1 MEDKTQILQ
10 VNPTTFEFQQY
21 TEQDNILISSSNLDT
36 SFTTSTDY
44 IEYYA
49 YDENKSLI
57 YPDPSIKAVSVT
69 TFSVINGDTILY
81 PSQDLEDIGYD
92 YGSYFSTYNFYRKKL
107 SSDITINYYI
117 SEISSDRTEVR
128 LKSNAIPDDLII
140 SSSNEFIQS
149 REEADYFV
157 DFLLNF
163 GNDQQV
169 IANNL
174 KLDIDTEVEPSLLV
188 KLYEPLPPQFSLK
201 STLWVV
207 EEISVPQA
215 YNVIFPEVEFVP
227 DDFQFIKGPNYS
239 IQVTQEIGESTQT
252 FDYNTVIGS
261 DLTSS
266 FSQLNNLLKRKEINI
281 SVDYTK
287 YNNFINFS
295 SANTRLENFYYKVG
309 LIESYNNSIVNLG
322 TIGGGTPSSPAYSES
337 KATFISKIDYIKN
350 NFDGYEYFLYYNS
363 GSIFSY
369 PKSSTEPPYIL
380 FSTGSTEVLTWIG
393 SADPQSSYY
402 GGQAATASDY
412 DLSNPNYL
420 YNTIPEYLRSDPEN
434 KKYELFVDMVAQQ
447 YDNVWL
453 YTKDI
458 TNRFNADNR
467 LDYGISKDLVADA
480 IRDFGVKLYSNSFNT
495 NDLYTSFLGITPS
508 GSTFPFP
515 DITSSFP
522 APSGFEYVNNQI
534 SASNDIVPLD
544 DVNKSLYKRIYHNIP
559 YLLKTKGTIAG
570 LRALITSYGIP
581 NTILRVNEYGG
592 QDSENYKDWDYS
604 QNQFNY
610 AYHLDGGNNVT
621 SSFVLNSPFLLDADL
636 NTPKTLQFRFKTP
649 GIPTAS
655 ANYNIWVADTNNA
668 FITLDYNGSG
678 MGSGSYSGAVP
689 SQSNAYGTLTLYPDG
704 GTEINRTASLSLPFF
719 DGGWWS
725 VMAVVNHDAD
735 DPADDLATLYS
746 ANRIGSEIGFSGSN
760 SVLYNWQY
768 WDASTKSSFP
778 LTLGG
783 GVVIDG
789 VNHYPLTG
797 ALQEIRYWD
806 VPLSESLFFDYVVN
820 PYSTQGNTI
829 NSTPDNLAFRA
840 DLGTLL
846 DTGSGISTHPKVTG
860 SWEITQSFSS
870 GNSFFHTSS
879 NSYITNY
886 EEIYL
891 NQIPGGITN
900 KITDKVHIVNEI
912 VPEGNTLSPFRSIQQ
927 NSFASSS
934 ENSINYLEVA
944 FSPTDQ
950 VNDDIIAQI
959 GAFNMGDYIGDP
971 RQISESGNS
980 YPNLDTLRDEYFKK
994 YISSYDINDFI
1005 RLIKFFDNSLFKM
1018 IEDFTP
1024 ANTTLT
1030 SGVVIKQNL
1039 LERNRQAP
1047 PEMKIATTMSVY
1059 YTGSPSDPFSTVVPQ
1074 VQKDISVSGT
1084 VRSFARDYQLPDS
1097 SSSFPQYS
1105 TVSGS
1110 SIYVYEGGTGGV
1122 FEEFNTIF
1130 NAPVSYSGKPYSG
1143 KTQAQVN
1150 NSAFYQVYTES
1161 IQEFS
1166 ESVFP
1171 QLGTQLPNALSL
1183 TSGSGQGPQI
1193 IPRIDQ
1199 REFYNGEFQPQSL
1212 NVDINDICSAFF
1224 GQNGFISY
1232 RYFVQFFNN
1241 ITFLENNF
1249 ISPNEIPQNGNA
1261 WFWADTVSPTVAGR
1275 NLDKIAGEIY
1285 TTAGTPN
1292 GTYDVSTFTNSGI
1305 GLGGILRLTVVSNV
1319 ITSAAFTDNKGQYNP
1334 LNTITIQ
1341 SYDLSSLS
1349 PTSLF
1354 LNAASTSFKISSNS
1368 LLRIPTNKVRYIKM
1382 SDISANGQSLLPYVN
1397 ESEYVTF
1404 NLNQAFDYLNNVM
1417 LGPQTWFI
1425 NSTRQQDDNN
1435 DATTNATLIF
1445 VNESPSSD
1453 VISSNDASSY
1463 DLTFSA
1469 SGHFIWHATS
1479 SGLDPDVTPDINL
1492 TASVPQGY
1500 FPPGI
1505 DGNAPPLPTESFFRG
1520 WGQASYFQIDSDGG
1534 VFYVG
1539 GGDGFSTDIYRNFN
1553 TGSVE
1558 FDGDS
1563 VTDKYSRSAYPWFM
1577 NAYAETTQVLD
1588 NSSLVGG
1595 LDQTNLQLYTG
1606 SITESS
1612 FQIGPT
1618 FVPQGTPPAA
1628 TAATI
1633 FELYAIKVP
1642 PIPVISSWTGTGTPS
1657 PLEFPAIPS
1666 QNVDTVV
1673 TVQSGDPIPRW
1684 RAAAYADPSYTT
1696 LLSPTWVKF
1705 GTSSPGNNNPF
1716 PGTSAYIE
1724 GTGNLIINVEAN
1736 TVATQRQ
1743 AYIEIFNINNLS
1755 NNFKQTLTQAS
1766 GIPAATTNTFE
1777 NVKLWNINWNSNT
1790 LPNANYTLRFSNA
1803 GSFGGMYFSTDG
1815 GTTWSNSFN
1824 IFVVGNGSAG
1834 TVKLRMGDS
1843 QGGSSA
1849 SNGGGST
1856 DWPFGQPAINI
1867 SIQSAQSAAE
1877 RGILAVTNNIYMED
1891 NFSKPYY
1898 LNPKES
1904 GTKAS
1909 QTLAW
1914 DPANTSPSQ
1923 FRGVGNPLNSGAP
1936 FGRTFKFAG
1945 SGTSID
1951 IQGGFI

>member
-21 TEQDNILISSSNLDT
+21 TEQDNILISSSKLDT
-36 SFTTSTDY
+36 SFTSSTDY

-49 YDENKSLI
+49 YDENKNLI
-57 YPDPSIKAVSVT
+57 FPTSPDVRAVSVT
-69 TFSVINGDTILY
+69 TFSVINGDTILN
-81 PSQDLEDIGYD
+81 PPQDLEDIGYD

-107 SSDITINYYI
+107 ASDITINYYI

-128 LKSNAIPDDLII
+128 LKSNAIADDLII
-140 SSSNEFIQS
+140 SSSNEFIQN
-149 REEADYFV
+149 REDADYFV

-188 KLYEPLPPQFSLK
+188 KLYEPLPSQFGLK

-207 EEISVPQA
+207 EEISVSQA
-215 YNVIFPEVEFVP
+215 YNVIFPEIEFVP
-227 DDFQFIKGPNYS
+227 NDFQFIKGPNYS

-252 FDYNTVIGS
+252 FDYNTLIGS

-266 FSQLNNLLKRKEINI
+266 FSQLNNLLKQKEINI

-287 YNNFINFS
+287 YDNFINFS

-309 LIESYNNSIVNLG
+309 LIESYNNSIANLG

-363 GSIFSY
+363 GSIYSY
-369 PKSSTEPPYIL
+369 PKSTTEPPYAL
-380 FSTGSTEVLTWIG
+380 FPTGSTEVLTWIG
-393 SADPQSSYY
+393 SADPQSPNY

-412 DLSNPNYL
+412 DLNNSDYL
-420 YNTIPEYLRSDPEN
+420 YNTIPEYLRSDSAN

-447 YDNVWL
+447 YDNIWL
-453 YTKDI
+453 YTKDL

-480 IRDFGVKLYSNSFNT
+480 IRNFGVKLYSNNFNT

-515 DITSSFP
+515 DMTGSYP
-522 APSGFEYVNNQI
+522 APSGFELVNNQI

-592 QDSENYKDWDYS
+592 QDRQNYKDWDYS

-610 AYHLDGGNNVT
+610 AYHLDGATSVT
-621 SSFVLNSPFLLDADL
+621 SSFVLSSPFLLDSDL

-649 GIPTAS
+649 GIPTSS
-655 ANYNIWVADTNNA
+655 AQYNIWVADSSTA
-668 FITLDYNGSG
+668 LITLDYNGSG
-678 MGSGSYSGAVP
+678 MDSGSYSGAVP

-704 GTEINRTASLSLPFF
+704 LTILNETASLSLPFF

-725 VMAVVNHDAD
+725 VMAVVDHDGD
-735 DPADDLATLYS
+735 DPAADLATLYA
-746 ANRIGSEIGFSGSN
+746 ANRIGNAIGFSGSD
-760 SVLYNWQY
+760 STMYNWQY
-768 WDASTKSSFP
+768 WGAATKSSFP
-778 LTLGG
+778 LTS

-789 VNHYPLTG
+789 IYHAPLTG

-806 VPLSESLFFDYVVN
+806 VPLSESLFYDYVVN

-860 SWEITQSFSS
+860 SWEITQSFAS
-870 GNSFFHTSS
+870 GDSYFYTSS
-879 NSYITNY
+879 NSYVTNY

-891 NQIPGGITN
+891 NQIPGGIKN
-900 KITDKVHIVNEI
+900 KITDKVHIANEI
-912 VPEGNTLSPFRSIQQ
+912 VPEGSTLSPFRSIQQ
-927 NSFASSS
+927 NSYVSSS
-934 ENSINYLEVA
+934 EYSINYLEVA

-971 RQISESGNS
+971 RQISESGYT

-1018 IEDFTP
+1018 IQDFTP
-1024 ANTTLT
+1024 ANTTLS

-1047 PEMKIATTMSVY
+1047 PEMEIATTMSVY
-1059 YTGSPSDPFSTVVPQ
+1059 YTGSPSEPFSTVVPQ
-1074 VQKDISVSGT
+1074 VQKDLSVSGT
-1084 VRSFARDYQLPDS
+1084 VKSFARDYQLPDS

-1122 FEEFNTIF
+1122 FEDFNTIF

-1143 KTQAQVN
+1143 KTQSQIN
-1150 NSAFYQVYTES
+1150 NSAFYQLYTES
-1161 IQEFS
+1161 VQQFS
-1166 ESVFP
+1166 ESLYP

-1199 REFYNGEFQPQSL
+1199 REFYNGEFQDGTGAL
-1212 NVDINDICSAFF
+1212 NIRANDICSAFF
-1224 GQNGFISY
+1224 SQNGYINY

-1241 ITFLENNF
+1241 ISFIESDF

-1261 WFWADTVSPTVAGR
+1261 WFWADTLSPTVAGE
-1275 NLDKIAGEIY
+1275 NLSNISTEIY
-1285 TTAGTPN
+1285 TTANTPD
-1292 GTYDVSTFTNSGI
+1292 GTYDVSTFTTSGL
-1305 GLGGILRLTVVSNV
+1305 GLGGTIRLTVASNV
-1319 ITSAAFTDNKGQYNP
+1319 ITSAAFTDNSGQYNP
-1334 LNTITIQ
+1334 VNTITIQ

-1349 PTSLF
+1349 PTPVF
-1354 LNAASTSFKISSNS
+1354 LNAASISFKINSNS

-1397 ESEYVTF
+1397 ESEFVTF
-1404 NLNQAFDYLNNVM
+1404 NLNQAYNFAGEIRN
-1417 LGPQTWFI
+1417 GPQTWYI
-1425 NSTRQQDDNN
+1425 NSTNQQDDNN
-1435 DATTNATLIF
+1435 SATTNATLIF
-1445 VNESPSSD
+1445 VNELPSSD
-1453 VISSNDASSY
+1453 AIASNDANSY
-1463 DLTFSA
+1463 DLSFEA
-1469 SGHFIWHATS
+1469 RGEFIWHATS
-1479 SGLDPDVTPDINL
+1479 SGEDPNVTPDINL

-1500 FPPGI
+1500 FPPGLSGG
-1505 DGNAPPLPTESFFRG
+1505 DPPLPTESFFRG
-1520 WGQASYFQIDSDGG
+1520 WGQSTYFQTDRFGEVYKVS
-1534 VFYVG
+1534 Y
-1539 GGDGFSTDIYRNFN
+1539 GDGFSTDTFGNFN
-1553 TGSVE
+1553 TGSIE
-1558 FDGDS
+1558 YDGDS
-1563 VTDKYSRSAYPWFM
+1563 VTDRYSKSVYPWFM
-1577 NAYAETTQVLD
+1577 NAYAETTQVLT
-1588 NSSLVGG
+1588 NSSLVGNLG
-1595 LDQTNLQLYTG
+1595 QTDLQLYTG
-1606 SITESS
+1606 SITASS
-1612 FQIGPT
+1612 VQIGPT
-1618 FVPQGTPPAA
+1618 FIPTGPPPSATVASLNPTANPTPVVPKLDGPNS
-1628 TAATI
+1628 I
-1633 FELYAIKVP
+1633 L
-1642 PIPVISSWTGTGTPS
+1642 PVYS
-1657 PLEFPAIPS
+1657 FNAIPS
-1666 QNVDTVV
+1666 YDLEYSIATEQSSN
-1673 TVQSGDPIPRW
+1673 TVQW
-1684 RAAAYADPSYTT
+1684 RAAAYTSNAYTT
-1696 LLSPTWVKF
+1696 LAPWVNLGLPTADRNPYPNASANISGPQDLKVNVLENTI
-1705 GTSSPGNNNPF
+1705 TS
-1716 PGTSAYIE
+1716 TRTAYIRV
-1724 GTGNLIINVEAN
+1724 LNVNDN
-1736 TVATQRQ
+1736 TD
-1743 AYIEIFNINNLS
+1743 FLS
-1755 NNFKQTLTQAS
+1755 TTLTQGAA
-1766 GIPAATTNTFE
+1766 IPAVTTNTF
-1777 NVKLWNINWNSNT
+1777 NNT
-1790 LPNANYTLRFSNA
+1790 QQWSIAIANGVILNNQGSLSIGNASSA
-1803 GSFGGMYFSTDG
+1803 GIWYFSKDGISNWSTQLFLSNGEGVG
-1815 GTTWSNSFN
+1815 GTTVYMRMGGTGSS
-1824 IFVVGNGSAG
+1824 SAG
-1834 TVKLRMGDS
+1834 QFKTT
-1843 QGGSSA
+1843 SA
-1849 SNGGGST
+1849 
-1856 DWPFGQPAINI
+1856 GQPAIFITGASGNNNVDM
-1867 SIQSAQSAAE
+1867 SVSPNNARMVDNNGAQ
-1877 RGILAVTNNIYMED
+1877 
-1891 NFSKPYY
+1891 FY
-1898 LNPKES
+1898 LNRAVGSKTRTINLWLDAASTDPSPGGGIGIPGSSTPGAAYS
-1904 GTKAS
+1904 GT
-1909 QTLAW
+1909 
-1914 DPANTSPSQ
+1914 
-1923 FRGVGNPLNSGAP
+1923 P
-1936 FGRTFKFAG
+1936 FGREFDLV
-1945 SGTSID
+1945 GTTQID
-1951 IQGGFI
+1951 VGP

>member
-21 TEQDNILISSSNLDT
+21 TEEDNILISSSKLDT
-36 SFTTSTDY
+36 SFTSSTDY

-49 YDENKSLI
+49 YDENKNLI
-57 YPDPSIKAVSVT
+57 FPTSPDVRAVSVT
-69 TFSVINGDTILY
+69 TFSVINGDTILN
-81 PSQDLEDIGYD
+81 PPQDLEDIGYD
-92 YGSYFSTYNFYRKKL
+92 YGSYFSTYNFYRKRL

-128 LKSNAIPDDLII
+128 LKSNAIADDLII
-140 SSSNEFIQS
+140 SSSNEFIQN
-149 REEADYFV
+149 REDADYFV

-188 KLYEPLPPQFSLK
+188 KLYEPLPSQFGLK

-207 EEISVPQA
+207 EEISVSQA
-215 YNVIFPEVEFVP
+215 YNVIFPEIEFVP
-227 DDFQFIKGPNYS
+227 NDFQFIKGPNYS

-252 FDYNTVIGS
+252 FDYNTLIGS

-266 FSQLNNLLKRKEINI
+266 FSQLNNLLRQKEINI

-287 YNNFINFS
+287 YDNFINFS

-309 LIESYNNSIVNLG
+309 LIESYNNSIANLSA
-322 TIGGGTPSSPAYSES
+322 IGGGTPSSPAYSES

-363 GSIFSY
+363 GSIYSY
-369 PKSSTEPPYIL
+369 PKNSTEPPYTL
-380 FSTGSTEVLTWIG
+380 FPTGSTEVLTWIG
-393 SADPQSSYY
+393 SADPQSSNY

-412 DLSNPNYL
+412 DLNNSDYL
-420 YNTIPEYLRSDPEN
+420 YNTIPEYLRSDSAN

-447 YDNVWL
+447 YDNIWL
-453 YTKDI
+453 YTKDL

-480 IRDFGVKLYSNSFNT
+480 IRNFGIKLYSNNFNT

-515 DITSSFP
+515 DMTGSYP
-522 APSGFEYVNNQI
+522 APSGFELVTNQI

-559 YLLKTKGTIAG
+559 YLLKSKGTIAG

-592 QDSENYKDWDYS
+592 QDSQNYKDWDYS

-610 AYHLDGGNNVT
+610 AYHLDGSNNIT
-621 SSFVLNSPFLLDADL
+621 SSFVLSSPFLVDTDL

-655 ANYNIWVADTNNA
+655 ANYNIWVADSTNA
-668 FITLDYNGSG
+668 FITLDYNGSSLT
-678 MGSGSYSGAVP
+678 SGSYSGAVP

-704 GTEINRTASLSLPFF
+704 LTTPNETASLSLPFF

-725 VMAVVNHDAD
+725 IMAVVDHDGD
-735 DPADDLATLYS
+735 EPAADLATLYA
-746 ANRIGSEIGFSGSN
+746 ANRINDKIGFSGSD
-760 SVLYNWQY
+760 SVSYNWQY
-768 WDASTKSSFP
+768 WDAATKSSFP

-783 GVVIDG
+783 GLVIDG

-806 VPLSESLFFDYVVN
+806 VPLSESLFYDYVVN

-860 SWEITQSFSS
+860 SWEITQSFAS
-870 GNSFFHTSS
+870 GNSDFHTSS
-879 NSYITNY
+879 NSYVTNY

-891 NQIPGGITN
+891 NQIPGGIKN
-900 KITDKVHIVNEI
+900 KITDKVHLSTEV
-912 VPEGNTLSPFRSIQQ
+912 VPEGSTLSPFRSIQQ

-934 ENSINYLEVA
+934 ENNINYLEVA

-971 RQISESGNS
+971 RQISESGYT

-1047 PEMKIATTMSVY
+1047 PAVKIATTMSVY
-1059 YTGSPSDPFSTVVPQ
+1059 YTGSPADPFSTVVPQ
-1074 VQKDISVSGT
+1074 VQKDITISGS

-1110 SIYVYEGGTGGV
+1110 SIYVYEGGTGGTFDV
-1122 FEEFNTIF
+1122 FNTLL

-1143 KTQAQVN
+1143 KTQAEVN
-1150 NSAFYQVYTES
+1150 SSTFYQLYTES

-1166 ESVFP
+1166 ESVYP

-1183 TSGSGQGPQI
+1183 TSGSGQGPQT

-1199 REFYNGEFQPQSL
+1199 REFYNGEFQPAPL
-1212 NVDINDICSAFF
+1212 DVGANDICSAFF
-1224 GQNGFISY
+1224 GQNGIISY

-1241 ITFLENNF
+1241 ITFLQNSF
-1249 ISPNEIPQNGNA
+1249 TSPTELPQNGNA
-1261 WFWADTVSPTVAGR
+1261 WFWADTVSPTVAGE
-1275 NLDKIAGEIY
+1275 NLSNISTEIY
-1285 TTAGTPN
+1285 TTANTPD
-1292 GTYDVSTFTNSGI
+1292 GTYDISTFTTSGL
-1305 GLGGILRLTVVSNV
+1305 GLGGTIRLTVASNI
-1319 ITSAAFTDNKGQYNP
+1319 ITSAAFTDNSGQYNP
-1334 LNTITIQ
+1334 VNIITIQ

-1349 PTSLF
+1349 PPVF
-1354 LNAASTSFKISSNS
+1354 LNAASTSFKINSNS
-1368 LLRIPTNKVRYIKM
+1368 LLRIPSNKVEYIKM

-1397 ESEYVTF
+1397 DSTIVTF
-1404 NLNQAFDYLNNVM
+1404 NLNQAYNYEGLVRN
-1417 LGPQTWFI
+1417 GPQTWYI
-1425 NSTRQQDDNN
+1425 NGTRQQDDND

-1445 VNESPSSD
+1445 VDDIPSSD
-1453 VISSNDASSY
+1453 AISSNDANSY

-1479 SGLDPDVTPDINL
+1479 SGSDPDVTPDINL

-1500 FPPGI
+1500 FPPGLN
-1505 DGNAPPLPTESFFRG
+1505 GENPPLPTESFFRG
-1520 WGQASYFQIDSDGG
+1520 WGQANYYQIDSDGG
-1534 VFYVG
+1534 VFYVN
-1539 GGDGFSTDIYRNFN
+1539 GGDGFSTDVYGNFN

-1563 VTDKYSRSAYPWFM
+1563 VTDSYAKSTYPWFM
-1577 NAYAETTQVLD
+1577 NAYASTTQVLND
-1588 NSSLVGG
+1588 SSLVGG
-1595 LDQTNLQLYTG
+1595 LGQTDLQLYTG

-1618 FVPQGTPPAA
+1618 FVPQGIAPAA
-1628 TAATI
+1628 TVATLTPI
-1633 FELYAIKVP
+1633 AIVVP
-1642 PIPVISSWTGTGTPS
+1642 PDPLIASWTGTSTSLG
-1657 PLEFPAIPS
+1657 FPAIPS
-1666 QNVDTVV
+1666 QNIDTTV
-1673 TVQSGDPIPRW
+1673 TVQSGTPIPRW
-1684 RAAAYADPSYTT
+1684 RVAAYTTNAYTT
-1696 LLSPTWVKF
+1696 LLNPTWVKF
-1705 GTSSPGNNNPF
+1705 GSVTPGTNNPF
-1716 PGTSAYIE
+1716 PGSSAYIS
-1724 GTGNLIINVEAN
+1724 GTDDLIINVSEN
-1736 TVATQRQ
+1736 TATTQRQ
-1743 AYIEIFNINNLS
+1743 AFIRVFNINNIT
-1755 NNFKQTLTQAS
+1755 NKFDQTITQAAA
-1766 GIPAATTNTFE
+1766 IPAVTTNTF
-1777 NVKLWNINWNSNT
+1777 NNTQQWSIAIANGVILNSQGSLSIGNASSAGIWNFSKDGINNWSTQLFLSN
-1790 LPNANYTLRFSNA
+1790 
-1803 GSFGGMYFSTDG
+1803 GEGVG
-1815 GTTWSNSFN
+1815 GTTVYMRMGGTGSS
-1824 IFVVGNGSAG
+1824 SAG
-1834 TVKLRMGDS
+1834 QFKTT
-1843 QGGSSA
+1843 SA
-1849 SNGGGST
+1849 
-1856 DWPFGQPAINI
+1856 GQPAIFI
-1867 SIQSAQSAAE
+1867 TGAS
-1877 RGILAVTNNIYMED
+1877 GTNNADMSVSPNNARMVD
-1891 NFSKPYY
+1891 NNGAQFY
-1898 LNPKES
+1898 LNRAVGSKTRTINLWLDAASTDPSPGGGIGIPGNSTPGAAYS
-1904 GTKAS
+1904 GT
-1909 QTLAW
+1909 
-1914 DPANTSPSQ
+1914 
-1923 FRGVGNPLNSGAP
+1923 P
-1936 FGRTFKFAG
+1936 FGRTFDLV
-1945 SGTSID
+1945 GTVQID
-1951 IQGGFI
+1951 IGT

>member
-10 VNPTTFEFQQY
+10 VNPITFEFQQY
-21 TEQDNILISSSNLDT
+21 TEQDNILISSSDLDT
-36 SFTTSTDY
+36 SFTASTDY

-57 YPDPSIKAVSVT
+57 YPDPSIRAVSVT

-81 PSQDLEDIGYD
+81 PSQDLENIGYD

-107 SSDITINYYI
+107 SSDITVNYYI

-128 LKSNAIPDDLII
+128 LKSNAIADDLII
-140 SSSNEFIQS
+140 SSSNEFIQN
-149 REEADYFV
+149 REDADYFV

-188 KLYEPLPPQFSLK
+188 KLYEPLPSQFDLK

-207 EEISVPQA
+207 EEISIPQA
-215 YNVIFPEVEFVP
+215 YNVIFPEIEFVP
-227 DDFQFIKGPNYS
+227 NDFQFIKGPNYS

-266 FSQLNNLLKRKEINI
+266 FSQLNNLLKKKEINI
-281 SVDYTK
+281 SVDYEK
-287 YNNFINFS
+287 YDNFINFS

-309 LIESYNNSIVNLG
+309 LIESYNNSIDALG
-322 TIGGGTPSSPAYSES
+322 TIGGGTPSSLAYSES

-363 GSIFSY
+363 GSIYSY
-369 PKSSTEPPYIL
+369 PKSTTEPPYAL
-380 FSTGSTEVLTWIG
+380 FPTGSTEVLTWIG
-393 SADPQSSYY
+393 SADPQSSNY

-420 YNTIPEYLRSDPEN
+420 YNTIPEYLRSDSAN

-447 YDNVWL
+447 YDNIWL
-453 YTKDI
+453 YTKDL

-515 DITSSFP
+515 DITGSYP
-522 APSGFEYVNNQI
+522 VPSGFEWVTNQI

-592 QDSENYKDWDYS
+592 QDSQNYKDWDYS

-610 AYHLDGGNNVT
+610 AYHLDGSNNIT
-621 SSFVLNSPFLLDADL
+621 SSFTLSSPFILDPDL
-636 NTPKTLQFRFKTP
+636 STPKTLQFRFKTP

-655 ANYNIWVADTNNA
+655 ANYNVWVADTSNA
-668 FITLDYNGSG
+668 FITLDYDGSG
-678 MGSGSYSGAVP
+678 MSSGSYSGAVP

-704 GTEINRTASLSLPFF
+704 LNELNKTASLSLPFF

-725 VMAVVNHDAD
+725 IMAAVDHDAD
-735 DPADDLATLYS
+735 DPLSDLATLYA
-746 ANRIGSEIGFSGSN
+746 ANRIGNEIGFSGSN
-760 SVLYNWQY
+760 SISYNWQY
-768 WDASTKSSFP
+768 WDAATKSSFP
-778 LTLGG
+778 LTLNGG
-783 GVVIDG
+783 LVIDG

-806 VPLSESLFFDYVVN
+806 VILSESLFYDYVVN

-860 SWEITQSFSS
+860 SWEITQSFAS
-870 GNSFFHTSS
+870 GNSYFYTSS

-891 NQIPGGITN
+891 NQIPGGIKN
-900 KITDKVHIVNEI
+900 KITDKVHIVNEV

-934 ENSINYLEVA
+934 ENNINYLEVA

-971 RQISESGNS
+971 RQISESGYT
-980 YPNLDTLRDEYFKK
+980 YPDLDTLRDEYFKK

-1059 YTGSPSDPFSTVVPQ
+1059 YTGSPSDPFSNVVPQ
-1074 VQKDISVSGT
+1074 VQDDITVSGS

-1105 TVSGS
+1105 TISGS

-1122 FEEFNTIF
+1122 FEDFNTIF
-1130 NAPVSYSGKPYSG
+1130 NAPISYSGKPYSG

-1150 NSAFYQVYTES
+1150 NSAFYQLYTES
-1161 IQEFS
+1161 VQEFS
-1166 ESVFP
+1166 ESLYP

-1199 REFYNGEFQPQSL
+1199 REFYNGEFQPTPL
-1212 NVDINDICSAFF
+1212 DISANDICSAFF
-1224 GQNGFISY
+1224 GQNSFISY

-1241 ITFLENNF
+1241 ITFLESSF

-1261 WFWADTVSPTVAGR
+1261 WFWADTVSPTA
-1275 NLDKIAGEIY
+1275 AGENLSNIASEDY
-1285 TTAGTPN
+1285 TTSNTPD
-1292 GTYDVSTFTNSGI
+1292 GTYDVSIFTNSGI
-1305 GLGGILRLTVVSNV
+1305 GTGGTIRLTVGSNV
-1319 ITSAAFTDNKGQYNP
+1319 ITSAAFTDTTGQYNP
-1334 LNTITIQ
+1334 VNTITINN
-1341 SYDLSSLS
+1341 YDLTSLS
-1349 PTSLF
+1349 PTPIF
-1354 LNAASTSFKISSNS
+1354 INALSISFEINNNS
-1368 LLRIPTNKVRYIKM
+1368 LTRIPTNKVRYIKM

-1397 ESEYVTF
+1397 ESEFVTF
-1404 NLNQAFDYLNNVM
+1404 NLNQAFNYLNTTI
-1417 LGPQTWFI
+1417 LGPQTWYI

-1435 DATTNATLIF
+1435 SATTNATLIF
-1445 VNESPSSD
+1445 VNEPPSSNA
-1453 VISSNDASSY
+1453 ISSNDASSY

-1479 SGLDPDVTPDINL
+1479 SGEDPDVTPDINL

-1505 DGNAPPLPTESFFRG
+1505 NGNEPPLPTESFFRG
-1520 WGQASYFQIDSDGG
+1520 WGQASYYQIDSNGE

-1539 GGDGFSTDIYRNFN
+1539 GGDGFSTDVYGNFN

-1563 VTDKYSRSAYPWFM
+1563 VTDSYAKSVYPWFM
-1577 NAYAETTQVLD
+1577 NAYAETTQVLN

-1595 LDQTNLQLYTG
+1595 LGQTDLQLYTG

-1612 FQIGPT
+1612 VQIGPT
-1618 FVPQGTPPAA
+1618 FVPQGISPAA
-1628 TAATI
+1628 TAANLTPI
-1633 FELYAIKVP
+1633 AIVVP
-1642 PIPVISSWTGTGTPS
+1642 PDPLIASWTGTS
-1657 PLEFPAIPS
+1657 AVLSFPAIPS
-1666 QNVDTVV
+1666 QNIDTTV
-1673 TVQSGDPIPRW
+1673 TVQAGTPIPKW
-1684 RAAAYADPSYTT
+1684 RAAAYTDNTYTT
-1696 LLSPTWVKF
+1696 LLSPNWVKF
-1705 GTSSPGNNNPF
+1705 GLVTPSDQNPF
-1716 PGTSAYIE
+1716 PNANSWIE
-1724 GTGNLIINVEAN
+1724 GTDDLIINVKEN

-1743 AYIEIFNINNLS
+1743 AFISVFNINNSS
-1755 NNFKQTLTQAS
+1755 NRFNQTITQGA
-1766 GIPAATTNTFE
+1766 GIPIPTTNTFANATLWSFKIQTTLLPQGSSFSISSE
-1777 NVKLWNINWNSNT
+1777 GVSVPFFYRAVDSQYPNWSSTNATIPGKLNWSS
-1790 LPNANYTLRFSNA
+1790 PI
-1803 GSFGGMYFSTDG
+1803 
-1815 GTTWSNSFN
+1815 TT
-1824 IFVVGNGSAG
+1824 IE
-1834 TVKLRMGDS
+1834 LRMG
-1843 QGGSSA
+1843 
-1849 SNGGGST
+1849 
-1856 DWPFGQPAINI
+1856 
-1867 SIQSAQSAAE
+1867 
-1877 RGILAVTNNIYMED
+1877 
-1891 NFSKPYY
+1891 
-1898 LNPKES
+1898 
-1904 GTKAS
+1904 
-1909 QTLAW
+1909 
-1914 DPANTSPSQ
+1914 ANTSN
-1923 FRGVGNPLNSGAP
+1923 GVGSITSTNLNPTLKLILTSAGGGAP
-1936 FGRTFKFAG
+1936 TTFTITTNNFRMIDNNSVQYYGNPQLVGSQSTNRIQWDQTFGAGNIGGLGSTFGRTFELVDITG
-1945 SGTSID
+1945 VNEID
-1951 IQGGFI
+1951 IT